1 MISKVG
7 KKIDDSKMRDEDF
20 DSDTFEDILSILEAY
35 TCRNKNTQDVSTLI
49 SSSSVKSLNHLFELR
64 KNDWV

>member
-35 TCRNKNTQDVSTLI
+35 RNKNIQDVSTLI

>member
-35 TCRNKNTQDVSTLI
+35 RNKNTQDVSTLI